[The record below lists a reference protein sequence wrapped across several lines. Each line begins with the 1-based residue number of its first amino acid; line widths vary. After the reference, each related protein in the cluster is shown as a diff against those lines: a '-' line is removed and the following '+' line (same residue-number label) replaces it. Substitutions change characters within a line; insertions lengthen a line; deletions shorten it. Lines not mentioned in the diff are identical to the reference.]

1 MFKILGETSR
11 ERKIG
16 RIYVE
21 YNFFWLDIVHDTINR
36 VQDIKCTNTRLKLK
50 CRNEE
55 LKLIFNLS
63 FFFIIFSIDHQDI
76 KININKIR
84 RSFQEENYITESIFL
99 ATITVP
105 RIRISNITRKR
116 VETKGGKLQRE
127 QENKKKN

>member
-1 MFKILGETSR
+1 M
-11 ERKIG
+11 
-16 RIYVE
+16 
-21 YNFFWLDIVHDTINR
+21 
-36 VQDIKCTNTRLKLK
+36 K

-55 LKLIFNLS
+55 LKLTFNLS

-99 ATITVP
+99 ATVP

>member
-1 MFKILGETSR
+1 M
-11 ERKIG
+11 
-16 RIYVE
+16 
-21 YNFFWLDIVHDTINR
+21 
-36 VQDIKCTNTRLKLK
+36 
-50 CRNEE
+50 
-55 LKLIFNLS
+55 S

-99 ATITVP
+99 ATVP

>member
-1 MFKILGETSR
+1 M
-11 ERKIG
+11 
-16 RIYVE
+16 
-21 YNFFWLDIVHDTINR
+21 
-36 VQDIKCTNTRLKLK
+36 K

-55 LKLIFNLS
+55 LKLTFNLS